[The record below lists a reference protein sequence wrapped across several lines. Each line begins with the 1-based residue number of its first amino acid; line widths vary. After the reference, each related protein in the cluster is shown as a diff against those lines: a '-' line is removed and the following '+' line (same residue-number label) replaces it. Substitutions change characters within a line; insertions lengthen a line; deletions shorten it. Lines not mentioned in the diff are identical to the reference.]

1 MKPTFRSIRRLLVHI
16 TPAAWLTLIYL
27 IISIL
32 WILLSDDLAY
42 RFSNGNP
49 SFLRELQ
56 SKKGLFFVMVTAV
69 VIYFMSNRFYSK
81 LKRSFQ
87 RYQGLEAN
95 YYALHEATR
104 EGIFDCDLETM
115 KAKLNKKMQFFIPGS
130 EIEIEDFWETYKKR
144 VAPADMKR
152 LVKEFED
159 AIASART
166 SWQTEYRLLGADNLY
181 YTVIS
186 GIYIIRNPKDNKA
199 LRLVGAIQDVSD
211 LRNLQAEYYNEQINH
226 KQKIATSIIE
236 AQETEKNRWAEEL
249 HDNVCQLLSVAK
261 LNLSAIDMMPG
272 SSQTLTNEAKK
283 LVIESISEIRQ
294 LSASIKPPSFEDN
307 LLVESIEILTGDI
320 SRVQKINFNIETNE
334 LDENKL
340 SDAHMLLIY
349 RVVQEQLTNITKYS
363 HAEKVGIRLSNT
375 GDLVNIEITDNGRG
389 FDPEKMKNG
398 LGLRNIQSRLQ
409 VYKGKMKISS
419 SPGNGCSLR
428 AVFNVRNAV

>member
-1 MKPTFRSIRRLLVHI
+1 MKPTFRSIRSMLAYT
-16 TPAAWLTLIYL
+16 TPAAWLTSIYL
-27 IISIL
+27 TISIL
-32 WILLSDDLAY
+32 WILLSDGLAY
-42 RFSNGNP
+42 EISNGNNEL
-49 SFLRELQ
+49 LRQLQ
-56 SKKGLFFVMVTAV
+56 SQKGLFFVILTSAL
-69 VIYFMSNRFYSK
+69 IYYMSNRFYLK
-81 LKRSFQ
+81 LKRSFH
-87 RYQGLEAN
+87 RYEGLEAN

-115 KAKLNKKMQFFIPGS
+115 KAKLNKKMQFFLPGS
-130 EIEIEDFWETYKKR
+130 KIEIEDFWETYKKR
-144 VAPADMKR
+144 VAPGDMKR
-152 LVKEFED
+152 LVKEFEEV
-159 AIASART
+159 IASTRN
-166 SWQTEYRLLGADNLY
+166 SWQTEYRLLGEDNLY

-186 GIYIIRNPKDNKA
+186 GMYIIRNPKDNKA

-211 LRNLQAEYYNEQINH
+211 LRNLQAEYYNEQINY

-261 LNLSAIDMMPG
+261 LNLSAIDMMPA
-272 SSQTLTNEAKK
+272 STEILTNEAKK

-307 LLVESIEILTGDI
+307 LLVESIETLTADI
-320 SRVQKINFNIETNE
+320 SRVQQINFHIESAG
-334 LDENKL
+334 LDESKL

-363 HAEKVGIRLSNT
+363 QADAVRIRLSNN
-375 GDLVNIEITDNGRG
+375 GDVVNIEITDNGRG
-389 FDPEKMKNG
+389 FDAEKVKNG

-419 SPGNGCSLR
+419 VPGNGCSLR